1 MLAAHGSAA
10 RALAAGTD
18 LLVNMK
24 KRTLFDVHPT
34 PRKGEA
40 FPGRGHPLAGADA
53 PRVLISLGRI
63 EALCGVFERD
73 DGRVCVGAMTTLTEL
88 AAHPLICEHYA
99 ALSEGAFSIG
109 ATTVRNRATVGGNL
123 CNARPAADTAPPAIV
138 LDASLVALNTGGS
151 REIPAEQFMTGP
163 GFSVLAPDE
172 LLKSICLPAPRP
184 YQGSAYR
191 KMGNREA
198 LEISIAAAAAS
209 VTLDGPGGEFLDAR
223 IALGAVGP
231 VPLRATAAEA
241 ELIGKMA
248 NGSTIAAAARAAGQQ
263 DATPIDDHR
272 GTAAYRR
279 EVIEV
284 LTRRAL
290 EAAVLRA
297 VEGGHHG

>member
-1 MLAAHGSAA
+1 MLAAHGRAA
-10 RALAAGTD
+10 RLLAAGTD

-24 KRTLFDVHPT
+24 KRTLYDVHPT
-34 PRKGEA
+34 PRNGEA
-40 FPGRGHPLAGADA
+40 FPGKGHPLAGTEA
-53 PRVLISLGRI
+53 PGVLISLGRVA
-63 EALCGVFERD
+63 ELSGVTELD
-73 DGRVCVGAMTTLTEL
+73 DGRIRVGPMTTLTDL
-88 AAHPLICEHYA
+88 ADHPVICEHNA

-109 ATTVRNRATVGGNL
+109 ATTIRNRATVGGNL

-138 LDASLVALNTGGS
+138 LGASLAAVSAGGS
-151 REIPAEQFMTGP
+151 REIPADQFMTAP
-163 GFSVLAPDE
+163 GSSMLTPEE
-172 LLKSICLPAPRP
+172 LLGAILLPAPRP

-209 VTLDGPGGEFLDAR
+209 VTLDGPGGTIAEAR

-231 VPLRATAAEA
+231 TPIRATAAEA
-241 ELIGKMA
+241 ALVGKTA
-248 NGSTIAAAARAAGQQ
+248 DTGTLAAAARTAGQQ

-290 EAAVLRA
+290 EASVLRA
-297 VEGGHHG
+297 VEGGQHG